1 MQISEKNINKT
12 LTLFLFSHLV
22 VWTLIPSITN
32 INLPLDTI
40 EHLAWSTDL
49 ALGYG
54 KHPPLI
60 AWVLNFFYQIFGS
73 QDWVYYL
80 LSQLFVIFSFFI
92 VFIFSKD
99 FLNNPRH
106 ALVSVLLLEGIYFYN
121 FTSPEF
127 NVNVCQLPFWALSV
141 LYFWKGFNDNKI
153 KDWLLFG
160 LFAGLGVLSK
170 YLFIYLLIAIDIFFI
185 YLIIFNKQF
194 NYKCLISLVTF
205 LLVVIPHLIWLVDND
220 YTTISYALNRTGT
233 GDQFFLD
240 HLIHPLVFI
249 GKQIGILMPFFLM
262 FLFIVTKLKTKI
274 NFKDNKLIFL
284 LSVSIIPV
292 ILIFLTSMFM
302 GVKIRTMWMTPFYL
316 FFGVLVV
323 YIFQSQVNLNKLK
336 IFVSVFFI
344 LFIISPFV
352 YAYISIAQTDKRTD
366 YPGKKNATIAQE
378 WWDSEHG
385 GKITMVVGN
394 EWEAGNLSYHLKDR
408 PKWISEF
415 KELTDYDIYLCN
427 KKNKC
432 FAYNK

>member
-1 MQISEKNINKT
+1 
-12 LTLFLFSHLV
+12 
-22 VWTLIPSITN
+22 
-32 INLPLDTI
+32 
-40 EHLAWSTDL
+40 
-49 ALGYG
+49 
-54 KHPPLI
+54 
-60 AWVLNFFYQIFGS
+60 
-73 QDWVYYL
+73 
-80 LSQLFVIFSFFI
+80 
-92 VFIFSKD
+92 
-99 FLNNPRH
+99 
-106 ALVSVLLLEGIYFYN
+106 
-121 FTSPEF
+121 
-127 NVNVCQLPFWALSV
+127 
-141 LYFWKGFNDNKI
+141 
-153 KDWLLFG
+153 
-160 LFAGLGVLSK
+160 
-170 YLFIYLLIAIDIFFI
+170 
-185 YLIIFNKQF
+185 
-194 NYKCLISLVTF
+194 
-205 LLVVIPHLIWLVDND
+205 VVIPHLIWLVDND